1 MAKFTPILTIKSII
15 TEFHKV
21 ELCNKYQKN
30 KMFLSC
36 NSPKKHTIGII
47 EARNAEDFYYLQET
61 FP

>member
-15 TEFHKV
+15 KEFHKV

-36 NSPKKHTIGII
+36 NSPKNIQLGII
-47 EARNAEDFYYLQET
+47 ETENAEDFYHLQET